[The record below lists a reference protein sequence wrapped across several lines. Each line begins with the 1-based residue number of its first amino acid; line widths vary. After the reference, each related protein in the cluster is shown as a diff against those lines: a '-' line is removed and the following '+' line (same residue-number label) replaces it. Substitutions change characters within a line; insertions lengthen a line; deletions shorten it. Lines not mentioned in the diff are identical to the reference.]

1 MNSEHAKLM
10 KEARYERPLTAPI
23 HVKCSEQGNRQGQK
37 AAAREEGG
45 GGIGSSC
52 EQLELLRPVVPQP
65 CEDGEKKKKNT
76 SLCYGRSYILGAIS
90 QFLKTTMAWV
100 LSSFLYLYLT

>member
-10 KEARYERPLTAPI
+10 KEARYERLLAAPI

-65 CEDGEKKKKNT
+65 CEDAKIKKKIK
-76 SLCYGRSYILGAIS
+76 
-90 QFLKTTMAWV
+90 KTLVYVMGDRIFWE
-100 LSSFLYLYLT
+100 LYLNF